1 MTPQIQAA
9 GPRGRQLRI
18 VQLIFAGTAAAAMLA
33 LSDTARPEATTLG
46 QVRVTDTA
54 IESLLPQSPP
64 GLGRG
69 GFAADDG
76 DDQAQQQEQQALQQM
91 QQAEQQAEQ
100 QNEAAQQQAQQAE
113 QQGQWVEE
121 HPGP

>member
-1 MTPQIQAA
+1 MTTTH
-9 GPRGRQLRI
+9 QLRFM
-18 VQLIFAGTAAAAMLA
+18 QLLFAGIAAIAMVTFVDAAHA
-33 LSDTARPEATTLG
+33 DASAATFGHL
-46 QVRVTDTA
+46 RLTDTA
-54 IESLLPQSPP
+54 SDWPSPQSPP
-64 GLGRG
+64 GLGGG